1 MKDVRIMLDR
11 RASESLNK
19 IFAGNE
25 ILDKA
30 GVDFRKVVMSASFVR
45 MDNDVLI
52 LSISDAKQKRALT
65 KRNAAVVKGTNIA
78 EALASAASL
87 GEGLYKFFTGDSS
100 SAMTFIAAGAVGL
113 FDVLKSL
120 VIDAFKE

>member
-1 MKDVRIMLDR
+1 MKDVKIVLDQ

-19 IFAGNE
+19 ILAGDRIHE
-25 ILDKA
+25 LTWH
-30 GVDFRKVVMSASFVR
+30 DFMKVVMSASSVR
-45 MDNDVLI
+45 MDNDVLT
-52 LSISDAKQKRALT
+52 LSISDARQKRALT
-65 KRNAAVVKGTNIA
+65 ERSVAIVKGTNIA
-78 EALASAASL
+78 EALASVASL
-87 GEGLYKFFTGDSS
+87 GEGLYKFFTGDDS